1 MLDLW
6 SRILAGAPRTVLWML
21 AWNPHAR
28 QNLLRELAARG
39 VAPERVFFADK
50 LDLASH
56 IARLRAA
63 DLFLDTWPCN
73 AHTTASEALWAGVPV
88 LTVPGETFASRVAA
102 SLVTA
107 CGLGELACRSEDD
120 YVELATALANEPET
134 LAGIKTHLDVNRRT
148 LPLFDAERLAR
159 DMDALLTR
167 MHERH
172 LAGLAPQ
179 ALPADQ
185 P

>member
-6 SRILAGAPRTVLWML
+6 SRILAGAPSAVLWL
-21 AWNPHAR
+21 LTWNPHAKR
-28 QNLLRELAARG
+28 NLLRELAARG
-39 VAPERVFFADK
+39 VAAERVFFGNK
-50 LDLASH
+50 LDLPSH

-88 LTVPGETFASRVAA
+88 LTVPGATFASRVAA

-107 CGLGELACRSEDD
+107 CGLAELACRSEDD
-120 YVELATALANEPET
+120 YVEFATALANEPAT
-134 LAGIKTHLDVNRRT
+134 LQGIKAHLDTNRRS

-159 DMDALLTR
+159 DMDALFIR

-179 ALPADQ
+179 ALEAAPR
-185 P
+185 